1 MQVNWFGTMTE
12 HTNWIKIGPGAL
24 SLRMHKRIAIHIYIY
39 IHTSEVDVSKIL
51 LSGIVNE

>member
-24 SLRMHKRIAIHIYIY
+24 SLRMHKRIAIYIYIY
-39 IHTSEVDVSKIL
+39 TSEVDVSKIL
-51 LSGIVNE
+51 LSGIINE

>member
-39 IHTSEVDVSKIL
+39 IYTSEVDVSKIL

>member
-24 SLRMHKRIAIHIYIY
+24 SLRMHKRIAIYIYIY
-39 IHTSEVDVSKIL
+39 IYTSEVDVSKIL
-51 LSGIVNE
+51 LSGIINE

>member
-24 SLRMHKRIAIHIYIY
+24 SLRMRARA
-39 IHTSEVDVSKIL
+39 HTSEVDGSKIL
-51 LSGIVNE
+51 LSGIINE